1 MNESLFDWD
10 KANIGHVADHD
21 VAPEEAEEVMLNGP
35 LDVGY
40 DVVNGEE
47 RWSYLG
53 ETDEGRI
60 LRVII
65 TLRGELIR
73 VLTAFEPSRFQK
85 NLFLERKV
93 GLR

>member
-10 KANIGHVADHD
+10 KANIGHIAEHD
-21 VAPEEAEEVMLNGP
+21 VVPEEAEEVMLNGP

-65 TLRGELIR
+65 TLRGRLIR